1 MADTENIF
9 LDNAKRWHFQEI
21 QEIIKTAEDYFFDVV
36 DPSREQ
42 DYNYILNEQFTS
54 AALYAKEILTLLY
67 NGFPDGAMSL
77 AKNLYENM
85 ILLCFFEKHK
95 EDDELILRYFD
106 DRKIKALSD
115 SISLYRFLETGTS
128 NPEIR
133 SGISQMNHERKKS
146 YLQYKKKYSELL
158 NGQAFRPYWWIG
170 DLADSCS
177 FGSIHKQSI
186 WYDSIFRY
194 LYETASGQIHTGN
207 FSKEDD
213 SNERKTDPQ
222 TEGYQIPI
230 CFFLT
235 AFENIC
241 HIVFSNYEIEHSD
254 IQKNIKKI
262 TAPIF
267 SEIWK

>member
-1 MADTENIF
+1 MADSEKIF
-9 LDNAKRWHFQEI
+9 FNNAKRWHFQEI
-21 QEIIKTAEDYFFDVV
+21 QEIIKTAEDHFFDVV
-36 DPSREQ
+36 EPSREQ

-54 AALYAKEILTLLY
+54 AVLYAKEILTLLY
-67 NGFPDGAMSL
+67 SGFPDGAMSL

-115 SISLYRFLETGTS
+115 SISLYRFLETGTN

-133 SGISQMNHERKKS
+133 SGISQMNQERKKS
-146 YLQYKKKYSELL
+146 YLQYKKKYAELL
-158 NGQAFRPYWWIG
+158 KDHTFRPYWWIG
-170 DLADSCS
+170 DSAGSLS
-177 FGSIHKQSI
+177 FGAIHKQSI

-194 LYETASGQIHTGN
+194 IYETASGQIHTGN
-207 FSKEDD
+207 FSKEEE
-213 SNERKTDPQ
+213 NNRKTEPQ
-222 TEGYQIPI
+222 IEGYQIPV

-241 HIVFSNYEIEHSD
+241 HIVFSNYEIEHSN
-254 IQKNIKKI
+254 IQKSIKEI